1 MMIEPWMDMLTLV
14 DVLRS
19 YVDGSRPS
27 SASLSIVRERGGPEA
42 VERRS
47 FTTAVQEALMLAAR
61 LRAHGIRIGD
71 VVFIAI
77 PTSQQFL
84 DAWIGCVLCGALP
97 CAIPGA
103 EQGTTPFARHMQAAA
118 GALRPVLL
126 LTTPAVAHNTIPA
139 FAGVASIAIEDLPD
153 ASPLDW
159 SDVHRPLAGD
169 LLHLQ
174 LTSGSTGVPKA
185 AALSHRSTIANVA
198 LTARAGEADLSRD
211 RGVLWLPLFHDMGLI
226 SLVSALY
233 HNCDLVLQPPEDF
246 IRNPL
251 GWLRQLAR
259 QRATTSAVP
268 NFALAYC
275 VRRYRPQLMEGVD
288 LGCLRALV
296 VGAERVHVETLEAFA
311 RTFAPHGFRGD
322 AFYPCYGAAELTLA
336 ITVPTRDKSDPLGS
350 NIGRDIQ
357 NHEARASSDTVLS
370 MGRPLPS
377 TSIVIL
383 DEDGHSVVDGCAGQI
398 HVRSVCMME
407 GYYNAPEETSKVVR
421 NGYYDTGD
429 LGYLREGELY
439 VLGRSKELIILRGRN
454 YYPHE
459 FEECA
464 VEHPLVDAG
473 RVAAVAVP
481 DAVLGTE
488 RLVLVVEPESYHALP
503 RLRQELQ
510 TLLRR
515 RFGFGA
521 NAVMF
526 VSKGA
531 IPRTTSRKI
540 QRVACAQQVARDEL
554 VAFDGSETAVIDT
567 YLEA

>member
-1 MMIEPWMDMLTLV
+1 MGVEPWMDMLTLV

-19 YVDGSRPS
+19 YVDGSRPV
-27 SASLSIVRERGGPEA
+27 SAGLTVVRERGVPAPED
-42 VERRS
+42 RRS
-47 FTTAVQEALMLAAR
+47 FRSAVEEALVLAAR
-61 LRAHGIRIGD
+61 LRVHGVGVGD
-71 VVFIAI
+71 VVFIAL

-84 DAWIGCVLCGALP
+84 DAWLGCVLCGAIP

-103 EQGTTPFARHMQAAA
+103 EQGSTPFARHMQAAA

-126 LTTPAVAHNTIPA
+126 LTTPAVAEATTPA
-139 FAGVASIAIEDLPD
+139 LAGVVTVAIQGLPD
-153 ASPLDW
+153 APALEW
-159 SDVHRPLAGD
+159 SAVHQPRAGD

-185 AALSHRSTIANVA
+185 AALSHRSTIANIA

-211 RGVLWLPLFHDMGLI
+211 CGVLWLPLFHDMGLI
-226 SLVSALY
+226 SLLSAIY

-251 GWLRQLAR
+251 GWLRLLAR
-259 QRATTSAVP
+259 HGGTTSAVP

-311 RTFAPHGFRGD
+311 RTFAPHGFSGD
-322 AFYPCYGAAELTLA
+322 AFFPCYGSAELTLA
-336 ITVPTRDKSDPLGS
+336 ITVPARDKSDPLGC
-350 NIGRDIQ
+350 NIGRDTR
-357 NHEARASSDTVLS
+357 NHDERTTDTVLS
-370 MGRPLPS
+370 MGPPLPS
-377 TSIVIL
+377 TTIR
-383 DEDGHSVVDGCAGQI
+383 VVDAEGRHVQEGEVGQI
-398 HVRSVCMME
+398 QVRSVCMMD
-407 GYYNAPEETSKVVR
+407 GYYNAPEETARVIKD
-421 NGYYDTGD
+421 GWYDTGD
-429 LGYLREGELY
+429 LGYLRAGELY

-473 RVAAVAVP
+473 RVAAIALP

-488 RLVLVVEPESYHALP
+488 RLVLVVEPESYQNLP
-503 RLRQELQ
+503 GLRQQLQ
-510 TLLRR
+510 MLLRSH
-515 RFGFGA
+515 FGFGA
-521 NAVMF
+521 STVMF
-526 VSKGA
+526 VNKGA

-540 QRVACAQQVARDEL
+540 QRVACAQQIACGEL
-554 VAFDGSETAVIDT
+554 VAIDT
-567 YLEA
+567 PETTTDDICLEA